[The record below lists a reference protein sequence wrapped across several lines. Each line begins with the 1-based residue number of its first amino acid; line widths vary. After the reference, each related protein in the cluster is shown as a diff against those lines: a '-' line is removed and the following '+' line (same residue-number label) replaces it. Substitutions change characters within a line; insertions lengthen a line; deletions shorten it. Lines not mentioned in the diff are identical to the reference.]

1 MEKHTKVVCEKE
13 KTINFEELN
22 DYIKWLIKDSISSAR
37 KNRNCTQEALA
48 EEINVSAKTM
58 QAYELDG
65 KTGRIPKTTQFLYMA
80 AVIDINLNELRDEI
94 KGKIKE
100 LSTHCR

>member
-1 MEKHTKVVCEKE
+1 
-13 KTINFEELN
+13 
-22 DYIKWLIKDSISSAR
+22 
-37 KNRNCTQEALA
+37 
-48 EEINVSAKTM
+48 M
-58 QAYELDG
+58 QAYELYG

-80 AVIDINLNELRDEI
+80 AVIDIDLNELRDEI